1 MEEITLSVVMVA
13 EADSPYLECALYSV
27 YNALYGMDIEVF
39 IVDRGLS
46 GELREKISTAFPK
59 ASVMKGDG
67 PGWTAAANAA
77 MRQANGEYLLLM
89 DPTIMVGEE
98 TLRRFFFQL
107 DQEPTIGALG
117 LRILDTHGELV
128 PESKR
133 SFPHLNLLLYRL
145 YGLSD
150 LFPRS
155 KKYASY
161 YLPDLTGD
169 KEHEVDVLS
178 AHYMLLRREALVKVD
193 FLDESLDRRMVDIDF
208 CLRMWQAG
216 YKIMYM
222 PERVLSCETIPEE
235 ESREDWRAL
244 IDALSGFYAKHGEKI
259 GGLDRTLCSLGL
271 SLYPLRRSLIS
282 SSSHCYQPAK
292 QRRLLILC
300 GGSNYS
306 TLETLARE
314 RIPNLKGVAHWNLN
328 EERVMGAISRRNQ
341 IKGYTDYLFCL
352 PDVRLDQLFL
362 FMEKQPNKSSFYH
375 IYIKPLDRLISLG

>member
-46 GELREKISTAFPK
+46 GELKEKISTAFPK

-67 PGWTAAANAA
+67 PGWTVAANAA
-77 MRQANGEYLLLM
+77 MRQASGEYLLLM

-107 DQEPTIGALG
+107 DQEPTIGAVG
-117 LRILDTHGELV
+117 LRILDAHGELV
-128 PESKR
+128 PGSKR

-155 KKYASY
+155 RKYASY

-193 FLDESLDRRMVDIDF
+193 FLDESLDRRMVDIVTD
-208 CLRMWQAG
+208 LA
-216 YKIMYM
+216 
-222 PERVLSCETIPEE
+222 
-235 ESREDWRAL
+235 SRL
-244 IDALSGFYAKHGEKI
+244 
-259 GGLDRTLCSLGL
+259 
-271 SLYPLRRSLIS
+271 
-282 SSSHCYQPAK
+282 
-292 QRRLLILC
+292 
-300 GGSNYS
+300 
-306 TLETLARE
+306 
-314 RIPNLKGVAHWNLN
+314 
-328 EERVMGAISRRNQ
+328 
-341 IKGYTDYLFCL
+341 
-352 PDVRLDQLFL
+352 
-362 FMEKQPNKSSFYH
+362 
-375 IYIKPLDRLISLG
+375 